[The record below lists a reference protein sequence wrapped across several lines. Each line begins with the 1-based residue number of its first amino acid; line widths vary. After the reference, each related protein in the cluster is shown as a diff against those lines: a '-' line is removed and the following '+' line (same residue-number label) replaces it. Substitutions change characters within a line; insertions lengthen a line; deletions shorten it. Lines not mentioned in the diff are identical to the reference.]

1 MNKKK
6 IIMIAVLVLFIA
18 VIAIALVS
26 INNKSVQK
34 LGETSQNATNSS
46 TANSTALNTS
56 AQDEGGIASNGVV
69 RKSEGKAQADTNNMV
84 EITDNYFIEQT
95 NDVYL
100 NLDDYIG
107 KTIKM
112 QGLIYTYNDSNGDI
126 CYAVV
131 RNTPGCC
138 GNDGLAGLDIR
149 YDGEYPEENTWVEVV
164 GVMGKDTVY
173 NSDVP
178 AIQVAS
184 LNETTEGTSFVTN

>member
-1 MNKKK
+1 MSKKK
-6 IIMIAVLVLFIA
+6 IIMIAILVLFI
-18 VIAIALVS
+18 IAIGV
-26 INNKSVQK
+26 IFVRVNNKSVEK
-34 LGETSQNATNSS
+34 LGETSQNTTNSN
-46 TANSTALNTS
+46 NSTALNTS
-56 AQDEGGIASNGVV
+56 TQDEGGIVSNGVI
-69 RKSEGKAQADTNNMV
+69 RKSEGKAQADENNMV

-112 QGLIYTYNDSNGDI
+112 QGLIYAYNDSNGDT

-149 YDGEYPEENTWVEVV
+149 YDGEYPEENTWVEVI

-173 NSDVP
+173 HSDVP

-184 LNETTEGTSFVTN
+184 LQETTEGISFVTN

>member
-6 IIMIAVLVLFIA
+6 IIMIAILILFI
-18 VIAIALVS
+18 IAIGIVFVKVS
-26 INNKSVQK
+26 NKSVSK
-34 LGETSQNATNSS
+34 LGETSQNT
-46 TANSTALNTS
+46 TNSTALNTT
-56 AQDEGGIASNGVV
+56 AQTNGEIISNGVI
-69 RKSEGKAQADTNNMV
+69 RKSEGRAQADMNNLV

-100 NLDDYIG
+100 NLNDYIG
-107 KTIKM
+107 KTIKI
-112 QGLIYTYNDSNGDI
+112 QGLIYSYNDSNGDI

-173 NSDVP
+173 HSDVP
-178 AIQVAS
+178 AIQVSS
-184 LNETTEGTSFVTN
+184 LQETTEGTSFVTN